1 MTAIICIAILAYY
14 ILGKDIKGVI
24 EKIGNVDWKRKAVC
38 HQGRPRDS
46 EAIVTV
52 LLCDDR

>member
-14 ILGKDIKGVI
+14 ILGKEIKGLIV
-24 EKIGNVDWKRKAVC
+24 KIGNVEWKHNTVC
-38 HQGRPRDS
+38 NQGRPHDS